1 MLPHLKCFFCHSTL
15 KIYSYKNLFWAE
27 LNYDG
32 HFKVCISRKI
42 SSAHNIYRLRLFTS
56 YPALFA
62 TGYVFGG
69 ISKILISKSVL
80 ARFCQNFPSRT
91 NREFRNLMN
100 HTNSGVWSSTLIFT
114 NNKKQRDFLFCKSH
128 QNLQLWFFPL
138 FPLRPWS
145 EITKVNFEF
154 LAPPKIHASHPDQL
168 DKIDIANAIPG

>member
-1 MLPHLKCFFCHSTL
+1 MLPHLICFFCHSTL

-27 LNYDG
+27 LNNDG

-80 ARFCQNFPSRT
+80 ARFCQNFPSRGIASFGIWWII
-91 NREFRNLMN
+91 RIPAYE
-100 HTNSGVWSSTLIFT
+100 V
-114 NNKKQRDFLFCKSH
+114 Q
-128 QNLQLWFFPL
+128 PL
-138 FPLRPWS
+138 FSLT
-145 EITKVNFEF
+145 TKSRETFYFVNHIRIFSCDFF
-154 LAPPKIHASHPDQL
+154 LCFHL
-168 DKIDIANAIPG
+168 DRDRK